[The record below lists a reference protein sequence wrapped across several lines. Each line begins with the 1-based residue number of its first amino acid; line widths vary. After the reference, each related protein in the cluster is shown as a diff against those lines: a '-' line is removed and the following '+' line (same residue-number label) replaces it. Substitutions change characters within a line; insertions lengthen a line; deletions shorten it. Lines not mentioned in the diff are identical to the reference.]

1 MFRRGRSRLDE
12 EVESH
17 LAQETADNIARGM
30 DPASARHAAMR
41 TFGNVE
47 AAKETVRERDPFY
60 WVDTFWQD
68 VRFAFRLI
76 ARNRWLSA
84 TIVTTL
90 TVGIALN
97 VSVFSLV
104 NSSLLKPW
112 VRSEPETFV
121 SVLPRYSGQ
130 YDLRYS
136 DGGMSQPDYVKYRD
150 SAQSLAGLAAYR
162 LADLTLT
169 GAESGSIR
177 VGLVS
182 CNVADVIGP
191 APPLLGRYLRHD
203 ECGTAS
209 PAAVAVVSESAW
221 RSRFNADPG
230 MVGRAIHLNRI
241 PFTVVGVAPSL
252 ALPGP
257 FQDSVVWVPY
267 SVLGQLAPADDY
279 FANARAQWLTVIGR
293 RRPER
298 SVRQVEEELRILARR
313 ADEDVPGR
321 HTSFTVTDGSLIGD
335 PDIRQRAPVILAV
348 TLGTAT
354 VLLLLA
360 CVNVTTLLL
369 ARSAARQREIA
380 VRLSLGAGRFRLL
393 RQLLTE
399 GMVLSGLSGVFSVLI
414 VQRGPAAL
422 WNSLMSYPAP
432 FDLEP
437 DSRVLLYCLAV
448 AVTTGVIAG
457 LSPAVESLRP
467 QLSESL
473 KGSSGTATPG
483 RRRFRLR
490 GVLVALQIALSLLLL
505 VQVALFTKAQRQF
518 FSYDPGFETNQVL
531 NLTFASVLSGFEPPA
546 SFYQEVESRV
556 SAVPG
561 VVQKSFAS
569 IAPWSG
575 RNSTA
580 VIEIDGMP
588 IPPAG
593 DRRQDPARR
602 QVSPEYFTTLGIAM
616 TRGRVF
622 TRDDMTSTMVL
633 TRQMI
638 PVVISEA
645 MARRYWPGQDPLGH
659 HFRLGSRVS
668 SGPARFADVHEV
680 VGVCRDVQSV
690 AYMKDDGP
698 FYYRPLSPP
707 FRQPY
712 MLVRVSGDTQAA
724 AAAIREIVRQADPQ
738 MAVTVVPLA
747 IIVERQGEQ
756 MKPVMIYGAVAG
768 ILALLLALTGVYA
781 VVSFSVSQRVR
792 EIGIRTALGAQRRD
806 VISLVLRSGA
816 VPVVGGLAAG
826 LALAVAAS
834 AVLES
839 TLFGVNPRD
848 PWTLIAVSWLLFSA
862 ALGAIW
868 IPARRAAALDPLSSL
883 RHE

>member
-1 MFRRGRSRLDE
+1 MFRRGRSRLNE

-30 DPASARHAAMR
+30 DPASARYAAMR

-47 AAKETVRERDPFY
+47 AAKEAVRERDPFY

-76 ARNRWLSA
+76 ARNKWLSA
-84 TIVTTL
+84 TIVATL
-90 TVGIALN
+90 TVGISLN

-104 NSSLLKPW
+104 NGSLLKPW
-112 VRSEPETFV
+112 VRTDPGTFV
-121 SVLPRYSGQ
+121 SVLPRYSGE

-136 DGGMSQPDYVKYRD
+136 DGGMSQPDYARYRD

-177 VGLVS
+177 AGLVS

-191 APPLLGRYLRHD
+191 APPLLGRYLRPD

-209 PAAVAVVSESAW
+209 PATVAVVSESTW
-221 RSRFNADPG
+221 RGRFNADPDI
-230 MVGRAIHLNRI
+230 VGRTIHLNRI

-267 SVLGQLAPADDY
+267 TVLRQLRPADDY
-279 FANARAQWLTVIGR
+279 FADVRAQWLSVVGR
-293 RRPER
+293 RRSDH

-313 ADEDVPGR
+313 ADEDMPGR
-321 HTSFTVTDGSLIGD
+321 HTSLTVTDGSLIGD
-335 PDIRQRAPVILAV
+335 PDVRQRAPVILAV
-348 TLGTAT
+348 TLGIAT

-399 GMVLSGLSGVFSVLI
+399 GMVLSGLSGVLSVLI

-437 DSRVLLYCLAV
+437 DSRVLVYCLAV

-490 GVLVALQIALSLLLL
+490 GVLVAVQVALSLLLL
-505 VQVALFTKAQRQF
+505 VQVALFTKAQRRF
-518 FSYDPGFETNQVL
+518 FSYDPGFETHTVFNV
-531 NLTFASVLSGFEPPA
+531 TFASVLSGFNPPA
-546 SFYQEVESRV
+546 SFYQDVESRI
-556 SAVPG
+556 SAMPG
-561 VVQKSFAS
+561 VVQKSFAH
-569 IAPWSG
+569 IAPWFG

-580 VIEIDGMP
+580 MGEIDGTP
-588 IPPAG
+588 VPPTR
-593 DRRQDPARR
+593 DFRQDPARR
-602 QVSPEYFTTLGIAM
+602 VVSPEYFTTLDITV
-616 TRGRVF
+616 TRGRAF
-622 TRDDMTSTMVL
+622 TRDDML
-633 TRQMI
+633 TTPQVI
-638 PVVISEA
+638 PVIISET
-645 MARRYWPGQDPLGH
+645 MGRRYWPGQDPVGH
-659 HFRLGSRVS
+659 HFRLGGRGPSV
-668 SGPARFADVHEV
+668 PARVADLHEV

-690 AYMKDDGP
+690 AYMQDDGP

-707 FRQPY
+707 STPPY

-724 AAAIREIVRQADPQ
+724 ASSIREIVRQVDPQ
-738 MAVTVVPLA
+738 MAVTVVTLA
-747 IIVERQGEQ
+747 SIVERQGEQ

-768 ILALLLALTGVYA
+768 MLALLLALTGVYA
-781 VVSFSVSQRVR
+781 VVSFSVSQRIR

-806 VISLVLRSGA
+806 VMSLVLRSGA
-816 VPVVGGLAAG
+816 APVIGGLVAG

-834 AVLES
+834 AVMES
-839 TLFGVNPRD
+839 ILFGVNPRD
-848 PWTLIAVSWLLFSA
+848 PWTLIGVSWLLFSA

-868 IPARRAAALDPLSSL
+868 ILARRAAAVDPLSSL
-883 RHE
+883 RYD